1 MNIFKQFWF
10 SLYSPK
16 TISRYRLQK
25 IGKTIFFLFLLA
37 ILYTLPGFFSFEK
50 NVKLQVNN
58 VSDLLKDNIQS
69 ISLNKG
75 AITINDNTPFE
86 RNIGEY
92 KYAFYPNETV
102 IPSKLKNEQF
112 AVVVLKNRVIIKN
125 DKGEQDFP
133 YPSLKSTKINK
144 ADVSKFIKNIKE
156 ALPVFLIA
164 LFFLFYLGSCIFIF
178 IVATLLA
185 FLTALFKSTKHLPF
199 RQRFAMVSYSLTLPT
214 VIYLL
219 LGLLKINIPFQ
230 TLIFILITVGMYTLT
245 IKNLPSKK

>member
-50 NVKLQVNN
+50 AVKLQVNN
-58 VSDLLKDNIQS
+58 VSDLLRENIDS
-69 ISLNKG
+69 ITLNKG
-75 AITINDNTPFE
+75 TLKINDNTPFE
-86 RNIGEY
+86 RIVGGY

-102 IPSKLKNEQF
+102 IPSKIKDDKY

-125 DKGEQDFP
+125 DNGEQDYP
-133 YPSLKSTKINK
+133 YPSLKTKVISKNHVSNFINN
-144 ADVSKFIKNIKE
+144 VSQG
-156 ALPVFLIA
+156 LPVFLIA

-185 FLTALFKSTKHLPF
+185 FLTAIFKSTKHLPY

-214 VIYLL
+214 VIYLI

-230 TLIFILITVGMYTLT
+230 TMIFIVITAVMYLLT

>member
-37 ILYTLPGFFSFEK
+37 ILYTLPGFFSLEK

-58 VSDLLKDNIQS
+58 VSDLLKENIHT

-75 AITINDNTPFE
+75 TIAINDNTPFE
-86 RNIGEY
+86 QKIGEY
-92 KYAFYPNETV
+92 NYAFYPNETV
-102 IPSKLKNEQF
+102 MPTKLKNEQF
-112 AVVVLKNRVIIKN
+112 ALVVLKNRIIMKN

-133 YPSLKSTKINK
+133 YPSLKSKEINK
-144 ADVSKFIKNIKE
+144 AGVSKFIKNIKE
-156 ALPVFLIA
+156 ALPVILIA
-164 LFFLFYLGSCIFIF
+164 LFFLYYFGSCIFIF
-178 IVATLLA
+178 LLATILA
-185 FLTALFKSTKHLPF
+185 FLTTVIKSTKHLQF

-214 VIYLL
+214 VIYFLL
-219 LGLLKINIPFQ
+219 RLFEINIPFQ
-230 TLIFILITVGMYTLT
+230 TLIYIVIAVVMYTLT
-245 IKNLPSKK
+245 IRNLPSKK

>member
-16 TISRYRLQK
+16 TILRFRLQK

-37 ILYTLPGFFSFEK
+37 ILYTLPGFFSLVK
-50 NVKLQVNN
+50 DVKLQVNN
-58 VSDLLKDNIQS
+58 FSDLLKDNVQT
-69 ISLNKG
+69 ISLSKG
-75 AITINDNTPFE
+75 SITINDNTPFE

-102 IPSKLKNEQF
+102 IPTKLKNEQYAF
-112 AVVVLKNRVIIKN
+112 VVLKNRIIMKN

-133 YPSLKSTKINK
+133 YPSLKSGVINK
-144 ADVSKFIKNIKE
+144 AKVTKFIENIKE
-156 ALPVFLIA
+156 ALPVVLIA
-164 LFFLFYLGSCIFIF
+164 LFFLFYLGYSIFIF

-199 RQRFAMVSYSLTLPT
+199 RQRFAIVSYSLTLPT

-219 LGLLKINIPFQ
+219 LGLLKINILFQ
-230 TLIFILITVGMYTLT
+230 TLIFILITVAMFTLT

>member
-37 ILYTLPGFFSFEK
+37 ILYTLPGFFSLVK
-50 NVKLQVNN
+50 DVKLQVNN

-69 ISLNKG
+69 ITLTKG
-75 AITINDNTPFE
+75 SITINDNTPFE

-92 KYAFYPNETV
+92 KYAFYPKETV
-102 IPSKLKNEQF
+102 IPTKLKNEQYAF
-112 AVVVLKNRVIIKN
+112 VVLKNRIIMKN

-133 YPSLKSTKINK
+133 YPSLKSRVINK
-144 ADVSKFIKNIKE
+144 ADVSKFIENIKE
-156 ALPVFLIA
+156 ALPVVLIA
-164 LFFLFYLGSCIFIF
+164 LFFLFYLGYSISIFI
-178 IVATLLA
+178 IATLLA
-185 FLTALFKSTKHLPF
+185 FLASLFKSTKHLPF

-214 VIYLL
+214 VLYLL
-219 LGLLKINIPFQ
+219 LGLLKVNISFQ
-230 TLIFILITVGMYTLT
+230 TLIFIILTVAMYTLT